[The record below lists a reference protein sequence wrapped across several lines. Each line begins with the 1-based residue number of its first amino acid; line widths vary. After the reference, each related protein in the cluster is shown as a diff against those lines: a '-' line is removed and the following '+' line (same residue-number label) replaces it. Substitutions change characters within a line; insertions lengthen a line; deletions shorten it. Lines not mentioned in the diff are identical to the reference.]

1 MKVDGACACGAIR
14 IEAEADPENTNMCHC
29 TDCQIATGTAFR
41 VSVRV
46 QGAMLKITGK
56 PAIYVKTTAE
66 SGNPRV
72 QAFCGACGSP
82 LYSTTVGEGVQP
94 LYMLRVGI
102 LRQRDQFVPKRQIWC
117 RSAQPWLA
125 KIADVPKYEK
135 QS

>member
-1 MKVDGACACGAIR
+1 LHGLPDRNRNRVPSVGPGAGRDVEDHRQAGDLCEDDGR
-14 IEAEADPENTNMCHC
+14 E
-29 TDCQIATGTAFR
+29 R
-41 VSVRV
+41 
-46 QGAMLKITGK
+46 
-56 PAIYVKTTAE
+56 
-66 SGNPRV
+66 NPRV

>member
-29 TDCQIATGTAFR
+29 TDCQTATGTAFR

-72 QAFCGACGSP
+72 QARRTKTGSGKILQRVSHPSLHARSRVKIQTVRRSDGAG
-82 LYSTTVGEGVQP
+82 LTALIVAI
-94 LYMLRVGI
+94 RH
-102 LRQRDQFVPKRQIWC
+102 R
-117 RSAQPWLA
+117 
-125 KIADVPKYEK
+125 
-135 QS
+135 

>member
-29 TDCQIATGTAFR
+29 TDCQTATGTAFR

-125 KIADVPKYEK
+125 EIADVPKYEK